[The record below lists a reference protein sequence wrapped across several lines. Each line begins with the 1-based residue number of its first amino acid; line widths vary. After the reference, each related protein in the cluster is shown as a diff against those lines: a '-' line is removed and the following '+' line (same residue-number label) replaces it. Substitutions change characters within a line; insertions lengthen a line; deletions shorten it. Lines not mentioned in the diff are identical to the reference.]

1 MNLKLRIVALLLVI
15 LMCLT
20 SCELSL
26 EAIKNMIP
34 GAQTTTVS
42 TTTTTKRSKKT
53 TTKKTT
59 TTTEKKE
66 EEPKWL
72 ASEHSVTKRD
82 LLERYTL
89 TQEEVD
95 NTLALID
102 QMLEISMTAESVEQF
117 EAEFDPVYNAFDE
130 AFTYIVQ
137 QFTIARIIYYCNM
150 KDEEAAERNLHTQD
164 IAYAVQDKY
173 NETCRT
179 MYLESPYSEELF
191 GDWSEESIQELL
203 DFDPKTSELIKEV
216 EALQVE
222 FDNLSNS
229 EFKEGSVALY
239 KQIIAKNNELARY
252 YGYDNYYDYATERV
266 YGRDYSAEDLDLYR
280 QYVIEYIV
288 PTFDNINNG
297 WRELYNFGDYAKGQT
312 ISFLTEPFDTLNK
325 NYAIGYLESLGDTNM
340 GIAMRD
346 VFDSK
351 NCVFSYNEN
360 SHPTAF
366 QVYLPT
372 DETPFCL
379 FGSEG
384 QTSNTIVHEIGHYYA
399 AYTNNDI
406 DNYDLCETHSQG
418 NEFLFIKYCEGK
430 LSSKVYSAVR
440 YYNLFN
446 AYYSIVC
453 AAAIDAFEQ
462 RVYSLESVEN
472 MTSADFDAIMDEVLV
487 EFGKDN
493 AWFASNLTD
502 MHDFWRK
509 VAVSNPVYYISYS
522 ISSIAALEIFALAE
536 EDYENAIL
544 TYSKLVEGIEEEDG
558 FLGALE
564 KAGLG
569 SPFDEET
576 HKHLA
581 SMLSK

>member
-1 MNLKLRIVALLLVI
+1 
-15 LMCLT
+15 MCLT

-34 GAQTTTVS
+34 GMQTTTVS

-53 TTKKTT
+53 TTKKSS

-66 EEPKWL
+66 EEPKWE
-72 ASEHSVTKRD
+72 ASEHSITKKD

-95 NTLALID
+95 NALALID

-117 EAEFDPVYNAFDE
+117 EAEFESVYEAFDE
-130 AFTYIVQ
+130 SFTYIVQ

-150 KDEEAAERNLHTQD
+150 KDEEAAERNLNTQD
-164 IAYAVQDKY
+164 MAYAVQDKY
-173 NETCRT
+173 QETCRT

-191 GDWSEESIQELL
+191 ADWSEESIQELL

-229 EFKEGSVALY
+229 EFTEGSVALY

-252 YGYDNYYDYATERV
+252 YGYDNYYDYASERV
-266 YGRDYSAEDLDLYR
+266 YGRDYTAEDLQAYR
-280 QYVIEYIV
+280 QYIIEYVV
-288 PTFDNINNG
+288 PTFDNLNNG
-297 WRELYNFGDYAKGQT
+297 WRALYDFGDYAKNQT
-312 ISFLTEPFDTLNK
+312 IDFISKPFTELNK
-325 NYAIGYLESLGDTNM
+325 NYVIGYLDSLGDTNM

-346 VFDSK
+346 VFDNK
-351 NCVFSYNEN
+351 NCVFSYNSN

-366 QVYLPT
+366 QTYLPD

-384 QTSNTIVHEIGHYYA
+384 QNSNTIVHEIGHYYA
-399 AYTNNDI
+399 DYTNHDI
-406 DNYDLCETHSQG
+406 NNYDLCETHSQG
-418 NEFLFIKYCEGK
+418 NEYLFIKYCEGK
-430 LSSKVYSAVR
+430 LSSKIYSAVR
-440 YYNLFN
+440 YYELFN
-446 AYYSIVC
+446 SYYSIVC

-462 RVYSLESVEN
+462 RIYSLESVED

-487 EFGKDN
+487 EFGEDN
-493 AWFASNLTD
+493 AWFTENLTD
-502 MHDFWRK
+502 MHTYWRN

-522 ISSIAALEIFALAE
+522 ISSIASLEIFALAE
-536 EDYENAIL
+536 DDYENAIL
-544 TYSKLVEGIEEEDG
+544 TYTKLVDGIEVEDG

-564 KAGLG
+564 KAGLT

-576 HKHLA
+576 FKKIRY
-581 SMLSK
+581 MLSK